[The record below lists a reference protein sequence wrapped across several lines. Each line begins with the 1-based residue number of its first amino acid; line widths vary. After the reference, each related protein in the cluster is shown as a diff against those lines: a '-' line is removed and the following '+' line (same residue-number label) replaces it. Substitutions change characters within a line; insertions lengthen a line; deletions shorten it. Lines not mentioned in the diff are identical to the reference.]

1 MLRSPRLALLTR
13 PQWQGEETPRLGDAR
28 LLHAPLQT
36 LERCPVAIADLEA
49 IFVAPDPWL
58 VCTSPASV
66 QALQAWLKE
75 FGNHLLAIPGLRF
88 AAVGSGTRDQLAK
101 RLAVESRQIICPPS
115 DEAAD
120 ANGLLAVF
128 DSIQRTEGFD
138 WSAQT
143 LLIVEGQNNRP
154 TLGDGLRARG
164 AEVIA
169 VGFYARHDQD
179 WESTIWDRFKQYAH
193 SELAVIV
200 TSTGVIDRLLGQCRA
215 RGIDPTQLLW
225 CTQHPTIAARLRQAG
240 CEQLRRVRLDPQFLT
255 GDLFDHEFG
264 W

>member
-1 MLRSPRLALLTR
+1 
-13 PQWQGEETPRLGDAR
+13 
-28 LLHAPLQT
+28 
-36 LERCPVAIADLEA
+36 
-49 IFVAPDPWL
+49 
-58 VCTSPASV
+58 
-66 QALQAWLKE
+66 
-75 FGNHLLAIPGLRF
+75 
-88 AAVGSGTRDQLAK
+88 
-101 RLAVESRQIICPPS
+101 
-115 DEAAD
+115 
-120 ANGLLAVF
+120 
-128 DSIQRTEGFD
+128 
-138 WSAQT
+138 

-169 VGFYARHDQD
+169 VGFYARHDRD